1 MTPPRPT
8 RFTSPPPHPFAQVRS
23 FASRLGLQSAG
34 PGGQYAIP
42 CERSSSLPT
51 LSFLI
56 GGKTFELQSAE
67 YVLEIEILG
76 QKMCTLGLM
85 GMDVPPPAGPLWIL
99 GDVFLSKFFSVYDF
113 GEDKIGFARAVAR
126 PP

>member
-1 MTPPRPT
+1 V
-8 RFTSPPPHPFAQVRS
+8 QVRLI
-23 FASRLGLQSAG
+23 ATKLGLTTAG
-34 PGGQYAIP
+34 PGGQYALP
-42 CERSSSLPT
+42 CDQASSLPT

-56 GGKTFELQSAE
+56 GGQSFDLSSEE
-67 YVLEIEILG
+67 YVLQIELLG

-113 GEDKIGFARAVAR
+113 GQDRIGFAPAVAR
-126 PP
+126 AP